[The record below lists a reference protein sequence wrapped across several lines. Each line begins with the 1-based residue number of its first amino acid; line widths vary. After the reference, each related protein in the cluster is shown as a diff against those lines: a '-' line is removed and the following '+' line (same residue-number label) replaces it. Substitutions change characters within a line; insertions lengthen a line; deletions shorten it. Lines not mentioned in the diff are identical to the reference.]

1 MANRVY
7 SYGLVPIGYPPREAI
22 DGLWCATNLWNRLVA
37 LHSCHIT

>member
-22 DGLWCATNLWNRLVA
+22 DVTFREIVWLFVKQFRLR
-37 LHSCHIT
+37 L